1 MPWMLSVDILE
12 DFNVMSHRDW
22 ENPEAMMG
30 VDEVLERVL
39 AAVEPMPAT
48 RSGLLETRGLVLAED
63 IVAPT
68 DVPPF
73 RNSAMDGFA
82 VHSSDSA
89 LDQITDF
96 HLIGTIAAGS
106 DPDFSLEPGE
116 AARIM
121 TGAPVPEGADA
132 VIRFEE
138 VEERSGGTI
147 RISRLIQPGENIREA
162 GEDIRAGAKV
172 LSSGAMLGAPEIG
185 ALAAL
190 NFESVLVHRRPKVG
204 ILSTGDEVQDI
215 GPVLRP
221 GQIRDANS
229 YILTA
234 MVDQL
239 GALPIR
245 LGIAADTRSDLQERI
260 SAAGDC
266 DMIVTSGGVSHG
278 DFDLVKDVLRQEG
291 QIDVWTVRIK
301 PGKPLAFGTI
311 GGVPLLGLP
320 GNPAAAAVSF
330 DQFGRPAI
338 LKMLGFREYRF
349 PSVRARLTE
358 GVENRGQR
366 RHFERGVLWNADGEW
381 RVRTVGIH
389 GSAMISSLTAANCYI
404 VIPED
409 WPEAPA
415 GTIVE
420 VQVLDNPAGQT
431 TTMDDGSNTPQSD

>member
-1 MPWMLSVDILE
+1 MA
-12 DFNVMSHRDW
+12 HRDW
-22 ENPEAMMG
+22 ENPETMMG

-48 RSGLLETRGLVLAED
+48 RSGLLEARGLVLAED

-82 VHSSDSA
+82 VHSSA
-89 LDQITDF
+89 PAPDQIIAF
-96 HLIGTIAAGS
+96 NLIGTIAAGS
-106 DPDFSLEPGE
+106 DADLSLRPGE

-138 VEERSGGTI
+138 VDESSSGTI
-147 RISRLIQPGENIREA
+147 RINRVIQSGENVREA
-162 GEDIRAGAKV
+162 GEDIRAGAKI
-172 LSSGAMLGAPEIG
+172 LSRGTVLGAPVIG

-190 NFESVLVHRRPKVG
+190 NFESVLVHRRPKIG
-204 ILSTGDEVQDI
+204 ILSTGDEVVDI
-215 GPVLRP
+215 GPALRP
-221 GQIRDANS
+221 GQIRNANS
-229 YILTA
+229 YILSA
-234 MVDQL
+234 MVEEL
-239 GALPIR
+239 GADPVR

-260 SAAGDC
+260 SAARDC
-266 DMIVTSGGVSHG
+266 DLIVTSGGVSHG

-320 GNPAAAAVSF
+320 GNPAAATVSL

-338 LKMLGFREYRF
+338 LKMLGFREYRL
-349 PSVRARLTE
+349 PTVRARLTE
-358 GVENRGQR
+358 AVENRGQR
-366 RHFERGVLWNADGEW
+366 RHFERGVLWNEDGEW
-381 RVRTVGIH
+381 RVRTTGIH

-409 WPEAPA
+409 WSEAPA

-420 VQVLDNPAGQT
+420 VQVLDNPARKT
-431 TTMDDGSNTPQSD
+431 STMDDGPQVPQSD